1 MICGSFE
8 APLVTKRA
16 LEAFCFAGCA
26 VSFLEVNEHLQSAP
40 APLGM
45 PKSTKVELLLV
56 GDVANPSPKKTKNL
70 PSGYVNIA
78 IENGHRNSE
87 FSHEEW

>member
-1 MICGSFE
+1 MGWLWFSKHEKQHSPKSTIPIGKTMISLGFGQTHMICGSFE

-26 VSFLEVNEHLQSAP
+26 VSFLEVNEHLQSGP

-45 PKSTKVELLLV
+45 PKSTAK
-56 GDVANPSPKKTKNL
+56 S
-70 PSGYVNIA
+70 
-78 IENGHRNSE
+78 
-87 FSHEEW
+87 

>member
-87 FSHEEW
+87 FSH